1 MYDFLLEKRLKEE
14 APDLHRRI
22 TDSTVVLQS
31 ILEFFLNWF
40 PDFTDHSTL
49 HSMDVLYFCN
59 QLLGEQVRALTIP
72 ECYALVMSCYLHDVG
87 MGISRDSL
95 EAFTQKLDMEEY
107 LKKHPNPKPEKII
120 RDFHNELSGLFI
132 RKYADL
138 FDIPSEDLLFAIIQ
152 ISRGHRKTNLF
163 DETEYPD
170 IQTSDGV
177 IRTSYLAAVLRLA
190 DEVDVGAD
198 RNPEL
203 LFDTS
208 ALTKQVDIDAFGL
221 HESIRMVEV
230 TENSIVLHVKPKE
243 PRFEELI
250 EELAGKI
257 QETLDYCRKVVEK
270 RSDLRIAPERAEI
283 MEAE

>member
-1 MYDFLLEKRLKEE
+1 
-14 APDLHRRI
+14 
-22 TDSTVVLQS
+22 
-31 ILEFFLNWF
+31 
-40 PDFTDHSTL
+40 
-49 HSMDVLYFCN
+49 
-59 QLLGEQVRALTIP
+59 
-72 ECYALVMSCYLHDVG
+72 
-87 MGISRDSL
+87 
-95 EAFTQKLDMEEY
+95 
-107 LKKHPNPKPEKII
+107 
-120 RDFHNELSGLFI
+120 
-132 RKYADL
+132 
-138 FDIPSEDLLFAIIQ
+138 
-152 ISRGHRKTNLF
+152 F

-190 DEVDVGAD
+190 DEIDVGVD

-230 TENSIVLHVKPKE
+230 TENAIVLHVKPKE

-270 RSDLRIAPERAEI
+270 RSDLRIAPERVEI
-283 MEAE
+283 MEVE